1 MSDRGQPFRV
11 GVVVLATMLIGALL
25 VALNANV
32 SLPFGQGQKTVQIQ
46 LPSAPGVDENTPV
59 RKNGVLIG
67 RVTRA
72 QFTDD
77 GVLLTAS
84 ISAQDDRPLFTTD
97 LCRVQP
103 SSILG
108 DAVVSFTTPP
118 LPPGTPRV
126 VVSEGAILTG
136 DVVPSPI
143 DVLVNLQTDV
153 GPAIKSLGQAGDAV
167 TTLAGRLNIALGED
181 TGKQRIGQLLDQS
194 ISAMNQFSETMEQMK
209 SAMTTLDTLFG
220 DPQLRDQLKGALQE
234 MPGLV
239 TDARKTFQSLDGVV
253 SSAENNLKN
262 LEGLTQPLGER
273 GPELAQLVTS
283 SAENLEI
290 LLSDAG
296 EFVDSLNNSQG
307 TIGRLVKDPELY
319 TNVNTVVCN
328 VNVVLGRINDIALRL
343 RPVIEDVRVFTDKVA
358 REPGRIISGAAATGI
373 GVK

>member
-11 GVVVLATMLIGALL
+11 GVVVLATLLIGALL

-67 RVTRA
+67 RVSRA
-72 QFTDD
+72 EFNDA

-84 ISAQDDRPLFTTD
+84 ITAQEDRPLFTTD

-108 DAVVSFTTPP
+108 DAVVSFHTPP
-118 LPPGTPRV
+118 LPPGTPREV
-126 VVSEGAILTG
+126 VAEGAIIQG

-167 TTLAGRLNIALGED
+167 TLLSTRLNKALGED
-181 TGKQRIGQLLDQS
+181 DGKRRVGELFDQATT
-194 ISAMNQFSETMEQMK
+194 AMNQFSDTMVQMERT
-209 SAMTTLDTLFG
+209 MTTLDTLFG
-220 DPQLRDQLKGALQE
+220 DPELRAQLKGALQD

-239 TDARKTFQSLDGVV
+239 GDARKTLQSLDGVV
-253 SSAENNLKN
+253 GSAKNNLQN

-273 GPELAQLVTS
+273 GPELAQLITS

-296 EFVDSLNNSQG
+296 EFVDSLNNSEG
-307 TIGRLVKDPELY
+307 TIGKLVKDPELY

-328 VNVVLGRINDIALRL
+328 VNVVLGRINDLALRL
-343 RPVIEDVRVFTDKVA
+343 RPIVEDVRVFTDKVA
-358 REPGRIISGAAATGI
+358 REPGRIISGAATTGI

>member
-72 QFTDD
+72 EFNDA

-84 ISAQDDRPLFTTD
+84 ISAQGDRPLFTTD

-108 DAVVSFTTPP
+108 DAVISFTTPP
-118 LPPGTPRV
+118 LPPGTPREV
-126 VVSEGAILTG
+126 VAEGAILTG

-143 DVLVNLQTDV
+143 DVLVNLQTEV

-167 TTLAGRLNIALGED
+167 TLLSNRLNVALGED
-181 TGKQRIGQLLDQS
+181 DGKRRVAQLFDQATV
-194 ISAMNQFSETMEQMK
+194 AMNQFSDTMVQMER
-209 SAMTTLDTLFG
+209 SMTTLDSLFG
-220 DPQLRDQLKGALQE
+220 DPELRNQLKGALQD

-239 TDARKTFQSLDGVV
+239 GDARKTLQSLDGVV
-253 SSAENNLKN
+253 GSAQNNLQN

-273 GPELAQLVTS
+273 GPELAQLITS

-296 EFVDSLNNSQG
+296 EFVDSLNNSEG
-307 TIGRLVKDPELY
+307 TIGKLVKDPELY
-319 TNVNTVVCN
+319 KNVNTVVCN

-358 REPGRIISGAAATGI
+358 REPGRIISGAATQGVGI
-373 GVK
+373 K